1 VALGVWALAL
11 LWAYW
16 PALREMA
23 ARWSNDPRYSHGFLV
38 PVFAG
43 LVLWTRRGLLKGQ
56 EARPSWGGILLVAL
70 GVLLHLAGGF
80 VGFQWLD
87 AVSLVPTL
95 AGVTVLFGGRV
106 AWRWAWPAVV
116 FLLFMMPL
124 PYQLEVALAHPLQRL
139 ATTASTYAL
148 QTLGLPAVAEGNVIL
163 IEDLQIGV
171 LEACSGLGMLVTFFA
186 LAAFVA
192 FVSDRPL
199 HQRLVAFASAAPIAV
214 LMNLVRITVTGV
226 LYVVADRELARVV
239 FHDLAGWLMMPLAL
253 AALWLELMVLDRLI
267 VKVPRPSGP
276 LPVVLPKGRPA
287 LPPPAL
293 PRDDTPQPDFDLARS
308 PAVEPLAS
316 AWRPLA

>member
-1 VALGVWALAL
+1 VPTRGVTALTVWTLAL

-16 PALREMA
+16 PALGEMA

-43 LVLWTRRGLLKGQ
+43 LVLWSRRGLLAGKTL
-56 EARPSWGGILLVAL
+56 RSSWWGLPLVVL
-70 GVLLHLAGGF
+70 GVLLHLAGGY
-80 VGFQWLD
+80 VWFQWLD

-95 AGVTVLFGGRV
+95 AGATLLFGGPA

-124 PYQLEVALAHPLQRL
+124 PYQLEIALAHPLQRL
-139 ATTASTYAL
+139 ATVSSTYAL

-192 FVSDRPL
+192 FISERPL
-199 HQRLVAFASAAPIAV
+199 HHRLLAFVSAAPIAV
-214 LMNLVRITVTGV
+214 LMNLLRITVTG
-226 LYVVADRELARVV
+226 LLFVVAGREVARVV

-253 AALWLELMVLDRLI
+253 ACLWLELLILDRLLI
-267 VKVPRPSGP
+267 PVPRTGP
-276 LPVVLPKGRPA
+276 LPVVFGND
-287 LPPPAL
+287 PPDHL
-293 PRDDTPQPDFDLARS
+293 ERS
-308 PAVEPLAS
+308 AAEPLAS
-316 AWRPLA
+316 VGRLA